1 MPSASFALHR
11 PLSRHVRF
19 LVVLGCAIAPS
30 RSAQAQSAPTTPP
43 PRTTFESVRYR
54 EDWSRAPQGDPL
66 DPLKHIALADDTWLS
81 LGGHVR
87 GRVERDDNFQGG
99 GPGTRTNSF
108 ELFRTHVHV
117 DLHAT
122 AHLRFFVEGRM
133 ATARDR
139 DLPGGIRVTDRDD
152 ADVLNLFGEVSALP
166 VADALW
172 TVRVGRQEMLF
183 GRERIV
189 SPSDWSNVK
198 RTFQGAVV
206 EGHGQ
211 GWTLNAFAMHPVML
225 IPSAMDVPD
234 VHSAFW
240 GAELTLNERG
250 HPRVTDLFAFVRAID
265 ASGATPFVQRT
276 TIGARS
282 VAPIGDSR
290 IAYEVEGGMQ
300 LGASGATSVT
310 AVMLDGELSATWKG
324 RLAPVVT
331 LGGTYASG
339 SNAGT
344 SAQANTWDQLFPL
357 AHSYLGYAD
366 VLGRKNVVEE
376 RLIVQMAATPSLK
389 LRASVHAFQRAN
401 TGDAAYDAT
410 GAVLRAPGTST
421 ASMIGKEADL
431 TAQWRV
437 TTHLRLDGGLAHF
450 RPGAFLAETGAA
462 LPYTWAFGSLT
473 ATF

>member
-1 MPSASFALHR
+1 MPPALFASRR
-11 PLSRHVRF
+11 PYVR
-19 LVVLGCAIAPS
+19 LVRSVVVLAAALASPALV
-30 RSAQAQSAPTTPP
+30 RAQSSATSV

-66 DPLKHIALADDTWLS
+66 DPLKHIAIADDTWLS
-81 LGGHVR
+81 FGGHLR

-99 GPGTRTNSF
+99 GAGTRTNSF
-108 ELFRTHVHV
+108 ELFRTHLHA

-122 AHLRFFVEGRM
+122 AHLRFFVEGRL

-139 DLPGGIRVTDRDD
+139 DLPGGIRITDRDD
-152 ADVLNLFGEVSALP
+152 GDFLNAFGELNALP
-166 VADALW
+166 FADALW
-172 TVRVGRQEMLF
+172 TLRVGRQEMLF

-206 EGHGQ
+206 EGHGE
-211 GWTLNAFAMHPVML
+211 GWMLAAFATHPVTL
-225 IPSAMDVPD
+225 IPAAMDVPD
-234 VHSAFW
+234 VHTAFW

-250 HPRVTDLFAFVRAID
+250 HARVTELFAYVRGID
-265 ASGATPFVQRT
+265 ASGTTPFAQRT
-276 TIGARS
+276 TLGVRS
-282 VAPIGDSR
+282 LAPIGETR
-290 IAYEVEGGMQ
+290 LAYEVEGGMQ
-300 LGASGATSVT
+300 VGATGNTSVT
-310 AVMLDGELSATWKG
+310 AVMFDGELSASWKG
-324 RLAPVVT
+324 RFSPVVT

-339 SNAGT
+339 SNAGVT
-344 SAQANTWDQLFPL
+344 VQANTWDQLFPL

-376 RLIVQMAATPSLK
+376 RVVMQMAATPQLR

-421 ASMIGKEADL
+421 AAMIGKEVDL

-437 TTHLRLDGGLAHF
+437 TSHLRLDGGLAHF

-462 LPYTWAFGSLT
+462 LPYTWAFGSVT